1 MTKQGA
7 KEGQARVFTDAEVET
22 VLASIE
28 KERHCIRNKAL
39 FMLTLRAGLR
49 IGTAA
54 KLTLS
59 DILNADGSLKEIVVA
74 RRNIMKG
81 KKTSTLYLTHPEL
94 RESLIE
100 WINQRPK
107 LATCDNVFVSQQGRE
122 FTPNGLSKLMWKVY
136 AKAGLEGFSSHSNR
150 RTFATQVL
158 KSGADIVALQTLL
171 NHSNISTTSRYVSHD
186 EDYLRGV
193 VGNL

>member
-1 MTKQGA
+1 MDNRGA
-7 KEGQARVFTDAEVET
+7 KEGQARVFTEEEVEV

-28 KERHCIRNKAL
+28 NNRHSVRNKAL
-39 FMLTLRAGLR
+39 FLLTLRAGLR

-54 KLTLS
+54 KITCA
-59 DILNADGSLKEIVVA
+59 DVLNADGSLKEVVVA
-74 RRNIMKG
+74 RRSIMKG
-81 KKTSTLYLTHPEL
+81 KKTSTLYLTHPDL
-94 RESLIE
+94 RKSLIE
-100 WINQRPK
+100 WLNQRPK

-171 NHSNISTTSRYVSHD
+171 NHSNISTTARYVSHN
-186 EDYLRGV
+186 EDYLKTM